1 MDTSTRQNLLV
12 QLYDLLNGLERR
24 TLNECSGRQSWP
36 NRGVYFFFDPS
47 QSRQDTGSGQ
57 RLVRVGTHALKS
69 GSKTTLWK
77 RLSQHKGTAKSG
89 GGNHR
94 GSIFRLLVGDALIR
108 SQNLECATW
117 GVGNTASKDVRSAER
132 DLEREVSKYICE
144 LPFVC
149 VSIPDDSEP
158 SSLRGVIERNSIA
171 LLSNSVNEP
180 LDPLGKQWLGYE
192 SSRERVR
199 QSELWNQ
206 NHVNEQA
213 DPLFLAVL
221 VECIERQRKCGL

>member
-1 MDTSTRQNLLV
+1 MDASTRQNLLV
-12 QLYDLLNGLERR
+12 QLYDLLNSLERR
-24 TLNECSGRQSWP
+24 TLDECSGRLSWP

-47 QSRQDTGSGQ
+47 QSRQDTGIGQ
-57 RLVRVGTHALKS
+57 RVVRVGTHALTS

-108 SQNLECATW
+108 SQSIECPTW
-117 GVGNTASKDVRSAER
+117 GIGNVASKGVRSTEG
-132 DLEREVSKYICE
+132 DVEREVSKYIGE
-144 LPFVC
+144 LPFVY
-149 VSIPDDSEP
+149 VSIPDDPTP
-158 SSLRGVIERNSIA
+158 SSVRGVIERNSIA
-171 LLSNSVNEP
+171 LLSNSVKEP
-180 LDPLGKQWLGYE
+180 LDRLGKQWLGYE

-206 NHVNEQA
+206 NHVNEQS

-221 VECIERQRKCGL
+221 TECIESQRKCGL